1 MNAEPVQIHQR
12 RCLRHGD
19 REAAAR
25 CPACGGFFCRECVV
39 EHKGRLL
46 CTTCLAV
53 ETVASEA
60 KRARLLWLRRQ
71 LLLASAVATA
81 GLLFYGLG
89 SMLMA
94 IPPEVHEGTIW
105 APKPVDSP

>member
-1 MNAEPVQIHQR
+1 VNAEAIQIHQR

-46 CTTCLAV
+46 CTSCLAA
-53 ETVASEA
+53 ESAASVAR
-60 KRARLLWLRRQ
+60 RARLLGLGRQ
-71 LLLASAVATA
+71 LLLAAAVLTA
-81 GLLFYGLG
+81 GLLFYGFGCL
-89 SMLMA
+89 LMA
-94 IPPEVHEGTIW
+94 IPPSVHEGTIW
-105 APKPVDSP
+105 TSKAADSP